1 MALASIANWLFNFAI
16 GFFIPPA
23 FQNISWKLF
32 IIFGVLCV
40 GASIQAFVSYPETA
54 GKTIEE
60 VELLFS
66 KVSSLPLEIDH
77 LLTRPRLH
85 LDHGRPSLATACS
98 TSAWLKLL
106 LSTDASAALRA
117 KARRRRWML
126 RKSTP
131 RMKRTR
137 WCELLML
144 VCFSEHCINP
154 GKLHG
159 VARREAMTAN
169 PLASHLRSVT
179 RPQIIQVDT
188 TYEIIG

>member
-66 KVSSLPLEIDH
+66 KVSSSPREINH
-77 LLTRPRLH
+77 LLTQPRMH

-98 TSAWLKLL
+98 TSAWLRLL
-106 LSTDASAALRA
+106 LSTDASAALPV
-117 KARRRRWML
+117 KVRRRRWML
-126 RKSTP
+126 RRSTP

-137 WCELLML
+137 WCEQLML
-144 VCFSEHCINP
+144 VWFSEHCINL
-154 GKLHG
+154 GKLYD
-159 VARREAMTAN
+159 VARGEAMRAKAV
-169 PLASHLRSVT
+169 ASHLKSVT
-179 RPQIIQVDT
+179 RPKS
-188 TYEIIG
+188 YK